1 MTESDGDIEFLD
13 EDADIVQQCVQAAP
27 VPAQDQVPHLVPRVQ
42 ERPIQT
48 PLLVERLPAER
59 KRKRRKDEEDSD
71 YDPNDDI
78 VPPSPPSSKGK
89 KKRQQVVKKVKAYH
103 KEVVPNSKAG
113 QSVRAVQNARGHSSV
128 KKKYYP
134 AKEVVLD
141 RKQYN
146 IRIPDYDDPLCLPVK
161 AIQYEESDIKRM
173 NNWNNVCLEHFKH
186 CDTLL
191 KPERG
196 DTYSSTRT
204 VVFRNVANKQTG
216 QPETTIWS
224 KTCVENEE
232 GDKKSEIFQCVLPR
246 YKEKKVLTTFSL
258 TARRPKPYHLT
269 DEVILS
275 KEDSKDGEVLVAY
288 KPREAASAVY
298 KLVAPN
304 DRKTKEE
311 SDDKE
316 EFEDDKMYMK
326 EFVYTKICAPCFQT
340 SWRGVKKNT
349 KKSIACPICSR
360 SFVTVYNL
368 LAHFKTHSSEDM
380 QKYKK
385 VISSILAEIVDYH
398 YKCRICREQFLSI
411 KALRQHLST
420 HQGNEVFTC
429 EVGNHMAR

>member
-1 MTESDGDIEFLD
+1 MAESDGDIEFLD
-13 EDADIVQQCVQAAP
+13 EDADIVQQCVQAVP
-27 VPAQDQVPHLVPRVQ
+27 VQVQAPHLVPRSQ
-42 ERPIQT
+42 EKPIQT

-71 YDPNDDI
+71 YDPNDDL
-78 VPPSPPSSKGK
+78 VPPSPPSSKSK
-89 KKRQQVVKKVKAYH
+89 KKRQQVVKKVKTYH
-103 KEVVPNSKAG
+103 KEVAPNLKAA
-113 QSVRAVQNARGHSSV
+113 QTVRATQSAKASAPTPV
-128 KKKYYP
+128 KKKYFP
-134 AKEVVLD
+134 AKELD

-186 CDTLL
+186 CDTVL
-191 KPERG
+191 KPETG
-196 DTYSSTRT
+196 ETHSSTRT

-216 QPETTIWS
+216 KPETTIWS
-224 KTCVENEE
+224 KTCVENEG

-269 DEVILS
+269 DEVVLT
-275 KEDSKDGEVLVAY
+275 KEDTKEGEILVAY
-288 KPREAASAVY
+288 KPRESATAVY
-298 KLVAPN
+298 KLVTPK
-304 DRKTKEE
+304 DQKTKEE
-311 SDDKE
+311 SEDKE
-316 EFEDDKMYMK
+316 EFEDENYKMYMK
-326 EFVYTKICAPCFQT
+326 ELAYMKMCAPCFQT

-349 KKSIACPICSR
+349 KKSIACPICAR

-385 VISSILAEIVDYH
+385 IISAILAEIVDYH
-398 YKCRICREQFLSI
+398 YKCRICREQCASI
-411 KALRQHLST
+411 KSLRQHLAT
-420 HQGNEVFTC
+420 HQGNDMFIC
-429 EVGNHMAR
+429 EVGNHIGR